1 MKAFAKDLEESGL
14 ITDLVDN
21 GKYGSFSML
30 HAMFF
35 CYLEPVSK
43 LLNKKMQVALKK
55 IMDTSGIQSF
65 DSFVKNQGK

>member
-1 MKAFAKDLEESGL
+1 VKAFAKDLEESGL

-55 IMDTSGIQSF
+55 IMDASGIQSF

>member
-55 IMDTSGIQSF
+55 IMDASGIQSF

>member
-55 IMDTSGIQSF
+55 IMDASGIQSF
-65 DSFVKNQGK
+65 DSYVKNQGK